1 MVGLGTN
8 QSESPAGAIS
18 LMSMFSS
25 SPKERIVELA
35 QQEMQRGEAY
45 VRKQEA
51 LRAYKKAVMV
61 YKGKSQA
68 QSNGTDEGGAI
79 VSAIRVLELLKNE
92 ADGLVYQI
100 TKNGEECGKYSL
112 DYFTERVFEIIKGK
126 RDVGFTN
133 FNRALEYLKQ
143 VKDDHFFVDSELKQ
157 MEKEEQ
163 DRLRGQKLEDTLVF
177 DDTMDEDYEIY
188 FDQETGDQYKVP
200 VELVRDFSRAELIGN
215 KNDEE

>member
-1 MVGLGTN
+1 
-8 QSESPAGAIS
+8 
-18 LMSMFSS
+18 
-25 SPKERIVELA
+25 
-35 QQEMQRGEAY
+35 MQRGEAY

-51 LRAYKKAVMV
+51 LREYKKAVMV

-79 VSAIRVLELLKNE
+79 VCAIRVLELLKNE

-100 TKNGEECGKYSL
+100 TKNGEECGNDSL
-112 DYFTERVFEIIKGK
+112 DYFTEKVFEIIKGK

-143 VKDDHFFVDSELKQ
+143 VKDDHFFVDSELEQ
-157 MEKEEQ
+157 MQKEED
-163 DRLRGQKLEDTLVF
+163 DRLKGQKLEDTLVF

-188 FDQETGDQYKVP
+188 FDKETGDQYKVP

-215 KNDEE
+215 KNNEE

>member
-1 MVGLGTN
+1 
-8 QSESPAGAIS
+8 
-18 LMSMFSS
+18 
-25 SPKERIVELA
+25 
-35 QQEMQRGEAY
+35 MQRGEAY

-92 ADGLVYQI
+92 ANGLVYQI
-100 TKNGEECGKYSL
+100 NQSGEEAANRAL
-112 DYFTERVFEIIKGK
+112 DRFTETVFEIIKGR

-133 FNRALEYLKQ
+133 FNNALYQLNSL
-143 VKDDHFFVDSELKQ
+143 KDDHFFVESELKQ
-157 MEKEEQ
+157 MQQEEE
-163 DRLRGQKLEDTLVF
+163 DRLKGQKLEDTLVF

-200 VELVRDFSRAELIGN
+200 VELVRDFSKAELIGN
-215 KNDEE
+215 KND

>member
-18 LMSMFSS
+18 LMNSFNSL
-25 SPKERIVELA
+25 PRERVVELA

-68 QSNGTDEGGAI
+68 QSNGTDEGSAI
-79 VSAIRVLELLKNE
+79 ISAIRVLELLKNE
-92 ADGLVYQI
+92 ANGLVYQI
-100 TKNGEECGKYSL
+100 NQSKEEAANRAL
-112 DYFTERVFEIIKGK
+112 DRFTETVFEIIKGR

-133 FNRALEYLKQ
+133 FNNALYQLNSL
-143 VKDDHFFVDSELKQ
+143 KDDHFFVESELKQ
-157 MEKEEQ
+157 MQQEEE
-163 DRLRGQKLEDTLVF
+163 DRLKGQKLEDTLVF

-188 FDQETGDQYKVP
+188 FDEETGDQYKVP
-200 VELVRDFSRAELIGN
+200 VELVRDFSKAELIGN
-215 KNDEE
+215 KND